1 MRQKNFLKTNE
12 AQEIIL
18 LDYKGY
24 PLATSQKDLTYA
36 QRYFILRGREEL
48 EKKIKQH
55 EEKEMKKYRKH

>member
-1 MRQKNFLKTNE
+1 M
-12 AQEIIL
+12 
-18 LDYKGY
+18 LDYRGY

-48 EKKIKQH
+48 DKKIKQH